1 MLEKF
6 KNIFR
11 IQELRNRILYTL
23 GILLVCRL
31 GTHIPS
37 PGVNVQVIAEQANK
51 QMGGLFAFW
60 DLFAG
65 GGLARASIFALGIM
79 PHITASII
87 FSLLVTVIPTLERL
101 QKEGETGRKKITQYT
116 RYLTVVLC
124 LVQALPA
131 TRQVMGMGL
140 ALNPGFSFTLTCM
153 ISFTAGGIL
162 LMWLG
167 EQITQRGI
175 GNGIS
180 LLIFV
185 NIISRM
191 PLIVGQIGTR
201 LSTGQMNVFKV
212 LVLGMLMFSVVAAV
226 VVLTQ
231 SQRRIPIQYPRQ
243 VRGRRSYGGA
253 RSYLPLRVLHA
264 GVIPIIFA
272 SSVLMLTVMVG
283 GLLNSPVIAD
293 FINVWLAPGHWFYT
307 LCFTLLIVVFAYFYT
322 AIVFNPI
329 QIADDLKKYGGF
341 VPGLRPGRPTADYL
355 DFVMTRIT
363 LVGAMALALVAIMPL
378 VIAKV
383 LSIDYGMAAFFGG
396 TSLLIVVGVALDTV
410 RQIETHLLMRQYDG
424 FMTRGRIRGRR

>member
-1 MLEKF
+1 MLDQL
-6 KNIFR
+6 KNMFR
-11 IQELRNRILYTL
+11 IEELRNRILFTL

-31 GTHIPS
+31 GTHIPT
-37 PGVNVQVIAEQANK
+37 PGVNATLVAEAFK
-51 QMGGLFAFW
+51 DMGGIFAFW

-65 GGLARASIFALGIM
+65 GALQRASVFTLGIM

-87 FSLLVTVIPTLERL
+87 FSLLVTAVPALEQL
-101 QKEGETGRKKITQYT
+101 QREGETGRRKITQYT
-116 RYLTVVLC
+116 RYLTVAICIVQSIPYTRR
-124 LVQALPA
+124 LVSGG
-131 TRQVMGMGL
+131 VV
-140 ALNPGFSFTLTCM
+140 LNPGLGFTFISMVSLT
-153 ISFTAGGIL
+153 TGGL
-162 LMWLG
+162 VLMWLG
-167 EQITQRGI
+167 EQISQRGI

-185 NIISRM
+185 NILSRL
-191 PLIVGQIGTR
+191 PRAVQLVGLRFTEGR
-201 LSTGQMNVFKV
+201 MDVFKIGV
-212 LVLGMLMFSVVAAV
+212 LVLLMFAVVAAV

-231 SQRRIPIQYPRQ
+231 AQRRIPIQYPRQ

-272 SSVLMLTVMVG
+272 SAVLMLPMMVT
-283 GLLNSPVIAD
+283 GLLKSDVLTRVVNE
-293 FINVWLAPGHWFYT
+293 WLTPGHWFYSVSYT
-307 LCFTLLIVVFAYFYT
+307 VLIVVFAYFYT

-341 VPGLRPGRPTADYL
+341 IPGIRPGRPTAAYL

-363 LVGAMALALVAIMPL
+363 LVGALALALVAMLPL
-378 VIAKV
+378 IITKVMNIDWTIA
-383 LSIDYGMAAFFGG
+383 SFFGG

-424 FMTRGRIRGRR
+424 FMARGRIRGRR

>member
-1 MLEKF
+1 VLDKF
-6 KNIFR
+6 QNMFR
-11 IQELRNRILYTL
+11 IPELRNRLLFTLAILA
-23 GILLVCRL
+23 VARL
-31 GTHIPS
+31 GTHIPT
-37 PGVNVQVIAEQANK
+37 PGVDARMIAQAVQET
-51 QMGGLFAFW
+51 GGLFAFW

-65 GGLARASIFALGIM
+65 GALRRASVFALGIM

-87 FSLLVTVIPTLERL
+87 FSLLVTVIPALERL
-101 QKEGETGRKKITQYT
+101 QKEGETGRRKITQYT
-116 RYLTVVLC
+116 RYLTVFLC
-124 LVQALPA
+124 VVQSIPV
-131 TRQVMGMGL
+131 TRRLTGMGIALSPGL
-140 ALNPGFSFTLTCM
+140 AFTLTCM
-153 ISFTAGGIL
+153 VSFTAGGIV

-167 EQITQRGI
+167 EQISQRGI

-185 NIISRM
+185 NIIA
-191 PLIVGQIGTR
+191 R
-201 LSTGQMNVFKV
+201 LPGVFYEVWTKLTTGQMNVFKV
-212 LVLGMLMFSVVAAV
+212 GVLGLLMFGVVAAV

-243 VRGRRSYGGA
+243 VRGRRSYGGS

-272 SSVLMLTVMVG
+272 SSLLMLPVMLG
-283 GLLNSPVIAD
+283 GLLRSAVVED
-293 FINVWLAPGHWFYT
+293 FVTVWLSPGHWFYNI
-307 LCFTLLIVVFAYFYT
+307 CYILLIVFFAYFYT

-341 VPGLRPGRPTADYL
+341 IPGIRPGRPTAAYL

-363 LVGAMALALVAIMPL
+363 LAGALALATVAILPMIVAKL
-378 VIAKV
+378 LNIEYGIA
-383 LSIDYGMAAFFGG
+383 SFFGG

-424 FMTRGRIRGRR
+424 FMSRGRIRGRR

>member
-1 MLEKF
+1 VLEKF
-6 KNIFR
+6 QNIFR
-11 IQELRNRILYTL
+11 IPELRSRILFTL
-23 GILLVCRL
+23 GILAVCRL
-31 GTHIPS
+31 GTHVPM
-37 PGVNVQVIAEQANK
+37 PGVNAQVIADASADV
-51 QMGGLFAFW
+51 GGIFAFW

-65 GGLARASIFALGIM
+65 GAIKRASIFALGIM

-87 FSLLVTVIPTLERL
+87 FSLLVTVIPALERL
-101 QKEGETGRKKITQYT
+101 QKEGEAGRQKITRYT
-116 RYLTVVLC
+116 RYLTVCLC
-124 LVQALPA
+124 IVQSIPMS
-131 TRQVMGMGL
+131 RQIVGLGL
-140 ALNPGFSFTLTCM
+140 ALDPGFGFTLTCM
-153 ISFTAGGIL
+153 VSLTAGGVL

-167 EQITQRGI
+167 EQISDRGI

-191 PLIVGQIGTR
+191 PAVFLQIWGELRNNQMDVLTVLILLILLFVIIG
-201 LSTGQMNVFKV
+201 
-212 LVLGMLMFSVVAAV
+212 AV

-231 SQRRIPIQYPRQ
+231 AQRRIPIQYPRQ

-272 SSVLMLTVMVG
+272 SSMLMLPQMLV
-283 GLLNSPVIAD
+283 GLLSSDAIRD
-293 FINVWLAPGHWFYT
+293 FIANWMHQSHWFYNVCNT
-307 LCFTLLIVVFAYFYT
+307 VLIVFFAYFYT

-341 VPGLRPGRPTADYL
+341 IPGIRPGRPTAAYL

-363 LVGAMALALVAIMPL
+363 LAGALALALVAMMP
-378 VIAKV
+378 VFVSKV
-383 LSIDYGMAAFFGG
+383 LGVDIGIASFFGG

-424 FMTRGRIRGRR
+424 FMARGKIRGRR

>member
-1 MLEKF
+1 VIEQF

-11 IQELRNRILYTL
+11 IQELRNRILFTL
-23 GILLVCRL
+23 SILLVCRL
-31 GTHIPS
+31 GTFIPS
-37 PGVNVQVIAEQANK
+37 PGVNAQVIAGQLK
-51 QMGGLFAFW
+51 DMGGLFAFW

-65 GGLARASIFALGIM
+65 GALARASIFALGIM

-87 FSLLVTVIPTLERL
+87 MSLLVTVIPSLERL

-116 RYLTVVLC
+116 RYLTVLLC
-124 LVQALPA
+124 VVQSIPA
-131 TRQVMGMGL
+131 ARQAMGRGL
-140 ALNPGFSFTLTCM
+140 AITPGLNFTLTCM
-153 ISFTAGGIL
+153 ISFTAGGVL

-167 EQITQRGI
+167 EQISQRGI

-191 PLIVGQIGTR
+191 PRAMGTVATR
-201 LSTGQMNVFKV
+201 VSTGQMDVFKV
-212 LVLGMLMFSVVAAV
+212 IVLGVLMFTVVAAV

-231 SQRRIPIQYPRQ
+231 AQRRIPIQYPRQ

-272 SSVLMLTVMVG
+272 SSVLLLPIMLSGLVNSTMV
-283 GLLNSPVIAD
+283 NN
-293 FINVWLAPGHWFYT
+293 FTQVWLSPGHWFYSI
-307 LCFTLLIVVFAYFYT
+307 CYILLIVVFTYFYT

-329 QIADDLKKYGGF
+329 QMADDLKKYGGF
-341 VPGLRPGRPTADYL
+341 IPGIRPGRPTADYL

-363 LVGAMALALVAIMPL
+363 LVGALALALVAILP
-378 VIAKV
+378 IIISKV
-383 LSIDYGMAAFFGG
+383 LEIEYAIAAFFGG

-424 FMTRGRIRGRR
+424 FMSRGRIRGRR

>member
-1 MLEKF
+1 VIEQF

-11 IQELRNRILYTL
+11 IQELRNRILFTL
-23 GILLVCRL
+23 GILLVVRL

-37 PGVNVQVIAEQANK
+37 PGVNAQSIAEQAK
-51 QMGGLFAFW
+51 TMGGMFAFW

-65 GGLARASIFALGIM
+65 GALRRASIFALGIM

-87 FSLLVTVIPTLERL
+87 MSLLVTVIPSLERL

-116 RYLTVVLC
+116 RYLTVLLC
-124 LVQALPA
+124 VVQSIPA
-131 TRQVMGMGL
+131 ARLAIGRGL
-140 ALNPGFSFTLTCM
+140 AITPGLNFTLTCM
-153 ISFTAGGIL
+153 ISFTAGGVL

-167 EQITQRGI
+167 EQISQRGI

-191 PLIVGQIGTR
+191 PGVLGTVATR
-201 LSTGQMNVFKV
+201 VNTGQMDVFKV
-212 LVLGMLMFSVVAAV
+212 IVLGALMFTVVAAV
-226 VVLTQ
+226 VMLTQ

-272 SSVLMLTVMVG
+272 SSVLMLPIMLS
-283 GLLNSPVIAD
+283 GLLNSEMVDD
-293 FINVWLAPGHWFYT
+293 FAGVWLSQGHWFYN
-307 LCFTLLIVVFAYFYT
+307 LCYILLIVVFAYFYT

-341 VPGLRPGRPTADYL
+341 IPGIRPGRPTADYL

-363 LVGAMALALVAIMPL
+363 LVGALALALVAILP
-378 VIAKV
+378 IIISKV
-383 LSIDYGMAAFFGG
+383 LEIEYGIAAFFGG
-396 TSLLIVVGVALDTV
+396 TSLLIIVGVALDTV
-410 RQIETHLLMRQYDG
+410 RQVETHLLMRQYDG
-424 FMTRGRIRGRR
+424 FMSRGRIRGRR

>member
-1 MLEKF
+1 VIEQF

-11 IQELRNRILYTL
+11 IQELRNRILFTL
-23 GILLVCRL
+23 SILLVCRL
-31 GTHIPS
+31 GTFIPS
-37 PGVNVQVIAEQANK
+37 PGVNAQMIAGQVKE
-51 QMGGLFAFW
+51 MGGLFAFW

-65 GGLARASIFALGIM
+65 GALARASIFALGIM

-87 FSLLVTVIPTLERL
+87 LSLLVTVIPALERL

-116 RYLTVVLC
+116 RYLTVLLC
-124 LVQALPA
+124 VVQSIPA
-131 TRQVMGMGL
+131 ARQATGMGL
-140 ALNPGFSFTLTCM
+140 AITPGMKFTLTCM

-167 EQITQRGI
+167 EQISQRGI

-191 PLIVGQIGTR
+191 PGIIGEVAIR
-201 LSTGQMNVFKV
+201 VSTGQMNVFKV
-212 LVLGMLMFSVVAAV
+212 IVLAVLMFIVVGAV
-226 VVLTQ
+226 VMLTQ

-272 SSVLMLTVMVG
+272 SSVLMLPIMLS
-283 GLLNSPVIAD
+283 GLLNSAMVDD
-293 FINVWLAPGHWFYT
+293 FAQVWLSPGHWFYNICYT
-307 LCFTLLIVVFAYFYT
+307 SLIVVFTFFYT

-341 VPGLRPGRPTADYL
+341 IPGIRPGRPTADYL

-363 LVGAMALALVAIMPL
+363 LVGALALALVAMLPMI
-378 VIAKV
+378 VSKV
-383 LSIDYGMAAFFGG
+383 LNIEYGIAAFFGG
-396 TSLLIVVGVALDTV
+396 TSLLIIVGVALDTV
-410 RQIETHLLMRQYDG
+410 RQVETHLLMRQYDG
-424 FMTRGRIRGRR
+424 FMSRGRIRGRR

>member
-6 KNIFR
+6 TNIFR
-11 IQELRNRILYTL
+11 IQELRNRIFYTL
-23 GILLVCRL
+23 CILLVCRL

-37 PGVNVQVIAEQANK
+37 PGVNAEMIADQASQ

-65 GGLARASIFALGIM
+65 GALARASIFALGIM

-87 FSLLVTVIPTLERL
+87 LSLLVTVIPALEQL

-124 LVQALPA
+124 VVQSIPA
-131 TRQVMGMGL
+131 TRQVMGL
-140 ALNPGFSFTLTCM
+140 ALNPGFNFTVTCM

-167 EQITQRGI
+167 EQISQRGI

-191 PLIVGQIGTR
+191 PAMVGEIGTR

-212 LVLGMLMFSVVAAV
+212 MVLGVLMFTVVAAV

-272 SSVLMLTVMVG
+272 SSVLMLPVMVG
-283 GLLNSPVIAD
+283 GLLNSTMVD
-293 FINVWLAPGHWFYT
+293 EFIRVWLSPGHWFYT
-307 LCFTLLIVVFAYFYT
+307 ACYTLLIVVFAYFYT

-341 VPGLRPGRPTADYL
+341 IPGIRPGRPTADYL

-363 LVGAMALALVAIMPL
+363 LVGALALAMVAILPL
-378 VIAKV
+378 IISKV
-383 LSIDYGMAAFFGG
+383 LNIDYGMAAFFGG
-396 TSLLIVVGVALDTV
+396 TSLLIIVGVALDTV

-424 FMTRGRIRGRR
+424 FMSRGRIRGRR